1 VVSGGIHILGEGG
14 GGEHQRIRKE
24 ALATLW
30 DLMPAV
36 LGESDPV
43 PYRTVLFGL
52 DPHKIIGR
60 SARLVGSECSGATD
74 YRSQDRPSPS
84 KVT

>member
-1 VVSGGIHILGEGG
+1 VVGGEIHILGEGE
-14 GGEHQRIRKE
+14 GGEDQRIHEE

-43 PYRTVLFGL
+43 PYRTVLFGV
-52 DPHKIIGR
+52 DPYKIIGR
-60 SARLVGSECSGATD
+60 SARLVESECSGATD
-74 YRSQDRPSPS
+74 DRSQDRTSPS